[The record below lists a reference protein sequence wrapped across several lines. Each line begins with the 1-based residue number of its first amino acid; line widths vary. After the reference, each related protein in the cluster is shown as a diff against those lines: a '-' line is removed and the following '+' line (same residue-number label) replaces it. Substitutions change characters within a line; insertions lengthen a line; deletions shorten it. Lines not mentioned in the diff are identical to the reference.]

1 MANKYDGAAKRG
13 PGRPRMR
20 DSISDITVRM
30 ANENPFWGYTR
41 IRDALLN
48 LGITVNRNTVK
59 RILSDHGIEP
69 APERSR
75 RTPWKTFFEAHWD
88 ALAALD
94 FFNVEVLTFAGIF
107 RYHVLFV
114 IRLKTLRGADRWHY
128 GSTV

>member
-1 MANKYDGAAKRG
+1 
-13 PGRPRMR
+13 MR
-20 DSISDITVRM
+20 DSISDITIRM
-30 ANENPFWGYTR
+30 ANENPSWGYTR

-94 FFNVEVLTFAGIF
+94 FFNTEVLTVAGIF

-128 GSTV
+128 GSAV